1 MTEQELQSVINAALS
16 SIKTNSR
23 SIGQLTG
30 VQTLSDS
37 DCFEVAGGRKIAYSV
52 LRDLIFAAANTK
64 LENMQTDI
72 ANSVLQSVSFDAKS
86 STATLTIKQKG
97 HDAISVSVPIAT
109 DSQSGFMTA
118 EQVKY
123 IDDLREDIPNLQNKL
138 DAAHGEVM
146 IADLDKLCTADD
158 MLQGKPACY
167 TVLDTLV
174 TTKGTV
180 TLKVGVLWVY
190 SDNLRH
196 VVMQVLNT
204 NFVLDDDGTF
214 TGRVHNHDVHEYSRT
229 YAYSTAAGT
238 LHTWS
243 KWQEVGGKGIVDR
256 ITNVALAKQNK
267 LTAGDDATRLNGAKL
282 STKQIFTGSIDTTA
296 GAVPMLLP
304 VGGCIYNSADKKL
317 YIGDSNSQP
326 VEVAKPNDF
335 LFFSNGKLYHYQF
348 GNFGEVETGTT
359 LVAGDGATRIN
370 ASALSTKQIYRG
382 TVININGVPQ
392 GLAVGAYCFNTETK
406 KLYVGAQHDNAMVT
420 DTVPMPDDFLFVD
433 TASGTTY
440 RCDGT
445 TLHNIDNIKTVN
457 GQSLLGKGNVQ
468 LTGADFLLE
477 QGAGLTINEAV
488 NSNTD
493 ALKNKL
499 GKASI
504 AQTTGQAT
512 DKVMSQKS
520 VTDALDFP
528 RVTLKVTYLT
538 EVIKGKSV
546 GVNGTLYNQ
555 AYHEVTCHIP
565 CEGAHKV
572 EIIIGAPSSS
582 TWLLAAFYDA
592 DGKFLNTCTV
602 YGGAKRTFTSPATSA
617 YLVATYIA
625 DTTNERGVWID
636 GVKVHEPVPD
646 DIEVKHTG
654 GDKEYYL
661 MSQKGVHDYVN
672 QRLMDSTQS
681 HTTFGSG
688 FCYRLNA
695 RQIELLE
702 ASDVIT
708 LEICGQINGGLNG
721 YNNTAGMQY
730 FDINFGN
737 NHARFQT
744 TNDGAYAFTGD
755 SKLNPFSGPNWQ
767 LAATQTGVEPRMPN
781 DRVLMV
787 IDRKQGIVRLYD
799 KCSRKIIEC
808 QRDAYKCD
816 SWLAGDDWLAIM
828 SRAKDSYVA
837 DLWAIRIYDRD
848 VTILQYDNSFRVKD
862 AHMTEAIL
870 PFQRPIITK
879 NIDVKDWQIEKFD
892 KATMD
897 KNYGRPYNFTKTY
910 SYDPDDGL
918 LTGTNDTT
926 DWVMIG
932 PGSSNAGNLYGII
945 DVDFEVTGGKWRV
958 AKKAAIK
965 VYSITKAD
973 GTDMGIEGI
982 FSYSSNRT
990 ELEAGRYTMSYISFS
1005 ANAFCD
1011 IAPGA
1016 KIKMHSMHQHTLH
1029 CVANINPRYYCNGQ
1043 CWDDARQEWWTPLDV
1058 NNHSTPVVPTF
1069 SDAAWRSVPAPA
1081 LLSQPSFNGQL
1092 KIDDSGKVYVGVV
1105 MGATRTWKQINN
1117 T

>member
-1 MTEQELQSVINAALS
+1 MADKTIRISELPSSGSNTAGLYTIGVNASNESVKVPL
-16 SIKTNSR
+16 
-23 SIGQLTG
+23 G
-30 VQTLSDS
+30 
-37 DCFEVAGGRKIAYSV
+37 
-52 LRDLIFAAANTK
+52 
-64 LENMQTDI
+64 DI
-72 ANSVLQSVSFDAKS
+72 LAS
-86 STATLTIKQKG
+86 
-97 HDAISVSVPIAT
+97 
-109 DSQSGFMTA
+109 
-118 EQVKY
+118 
-123 IDDLREDIPNLQNKL
+123 
-138 DAAHGEVM
+138 AHGEVM
-146 IADLDKLCTADD
+146 FADLDKLCTADD
-158 MLQGKPACY
+158 MLQGKPASY

-174 TTKGTV
+174 STKGTV

-214 TGRVHNHDVHEYSRT
+214 TGKVHNHDVHEYSRT

-267 LTAGDDATRLNGAKL
+267 LTAGDK
-282 STKQIFTGSIDTTA
+282 
-296 GAVPMLLP
+296 
-304 VGGCIYNSADKKL
+304 
-317 YIGDSNSQP
+317 
-326 VEVAKPNDF
+326 
-335 LFFSNGKLYHYQF
+335 
-348 GNFGEVETGTT
+348 
-359 LVAGDGATRIN
+359 ATRIGDD
-370 ASALSTKQIYRG
+370 AILATKQIYKG
-382 TVININGVPQ
+382 TVININAVPQ
-392 GLAVGAYCFNTETK
+392 GLPVGAYCFNTATK
-406 KLYVGAQHDNAMVT
+406 KLYVGAQHDNAVVT

-493 ALKNKL
+493 ALQNKL
-499 GKASI
+499 DKASVV
-504 AQTTGQAT
+504 QTPGQAT

-528 RVTLKVTYLT
+528 KVTLKLPYLT
-538 EVIKGKSV
+538 EVIKGKQIN
-546 GVNGTLYNQ
+546 GGGNLVNNAT
-555 AYHEVTCHIP
+555 HCTTCHIP

-572 EIIIGAPSSS
+572 E
-582 TWLLAAFYDA
+582 LLSGDPKDWNYIVAFDKDNKVVGNAVAYNNQKKYA
-592 DGKFLNTCTV
+592 LTT
-602 YGGAKRTFTSPATSA
+602 PATTT
-617 YLVATYIA
+617 YVVATYIT
-625 DTTNERGVWID
+625 DTDSDRGVWID

-646 DIEVKHTG
+646 DIEIKHTG

-661 MSQKGVHDYVN
+661 MSQKGVHDYIN
-672 QRLMDSTQS
+672 QRLMDSAQS
-681 HTTFGSG
+681 HSSFGSG

-721 YNNTAGMQY
+721 YNNTAGMTY

-737 NHARFQT
+737 NHASFST

-755 SKLNPFSGPNWQ
+755 SKLNPLSGSAWQ

-816 SWLAGDDWLAIM
+816 SWLQGDDWLAIM
-828 SRAKDSYVA
+828 TGAKDGYIA

-870 PFQRPIITK
+870 PFQHPIIAKT
-879 NIDVKDWQIEKFD
+879 IDVNDWVIEKFD
-892 KATMD
+892 KATV
-897 KNYGRPYNFTKTY
+897 GSRPYRFTKTY

-926 DWVMIG
+926 DWVTIG
-932 PGSSNAGNLYGII
+932 PGSFGAGNLYGII
-945 DVDFEVTGGKWRV
+945 DVDFEVSGGKWRV
-958 AKKAAIK
+958 VKQAAIK
-965 VYSITKAD
+965 VYAITKAD

-982 FSYSSNRT
+982 MGSDRT
-990 ELEAGRYTMSYISFS
+990 ELEAGRYTMSYISFN

-1016 KIKMHSMHQHTLH
+1016 KIKMHSLHQHTLH

-1043 CWDDARQEWWTPLDV
+1043 CWDDARGGWWTPLDV
-1058 NNHSTPVVPTF
+1058 KNHTTPVVPTF
-1069 SDAAWRSVPAPA
+1069 SDAAWRAVPAPA

-1092 KIDDSGKVYVGVV
+1092 KVDDSGKVYVGVCV
-1105 MGATRTWKQINN
+1105 GATRTWKQINN

>member
-1 MTEQELQSVINAALS
+1 MAYKLKQTGAKVQQLLDAVENKTVYPDATQQEHGL
-16 SIKTNSR
+16 
-23 SIGQLTG
+23 
-30 VQTLSDS
+30 
-37 DCFEVAGGRKIAYSV
+37 
-52 LRDLIFAAANTK
+52 
-64 LENMQTDI
+64 
-72 ANSVLQSVSFDAKS
+72 
-86 STATLTIKQKG
+86 
-97 HDAISVSVPIAT
+97 
-109 DSQSGFMTA
+109 MTA

-146 IADLDKLCTADD
+146 FADLDKLCTADD

-174 TTKGTV
+174 TTNGTV
-180 TLKVGVLWVY
+180 TVKVGVLWVY

-214 TGRVHNHDVHEYSRT
+214 SSHTHNHDMHEYSRI
-229 YAYSTAAGT
+229 YCYDSNAASHAGVAVK
-238 LHTWS
+238 TWTQ
-243 KWQEVGGKGIVDR
+243 WQEVGGKGIVDR

-282 STKQIFTGSIDTTA
+282 STKQIFTGSIDTIA
-296 GAVPMLLP
+296 GAVPIQLP

-348 GNFGEVETGTT
+348 GNFSEVETGTT

-392 GLAVGAYCFNTETK
+392 GLEVGAYCFNTATK
-406 KLYVGAQHDNAMVT
+406 KLYVGAQHGNAVVT

-445 TLHNIDNIKTVN
+445 TLNNIANIKTVN
-457 GQSLLGKGNVQ
+457 WQSLLGKGNVQ

-488 NSNTD
+488 NSNTK
-493 ALKNKL
+493 ALQNKL
-499 GKASI
+499 
-504 AQTTGQAT
+504 T
-512 DKVMSQKS
+512 
-520 VTDALDFP
+520 
-528 RVTLKVTYLT
+528 
-538 EVIKGKSV
+538 KGGIV
-546 GVNGTLYNQ
+546 
-555 AYHEVTCHIP
+555 H
-565 CEGAHKV
+565 
-572 EIIIGAPSSS
+572 
-582 TWLLAAFYDA
+582 
-592 DGKFLNTCTV
+592 
-602 YGGAKRTFTSPATSA
+602 TS
-617 YLVATYIA
+617 
-625 DTTNERGVWID
+625 
-636 GVKVHEPVPD
+636 
-646 DIEVKHTG
+646 
-654 GDKEYYL
+654 
-661 MSQKGVHDYVN
+661 
-672 QRLMDSTQS
+672 
-681 HTTFGSG
+681 FGSG

-730 FDINFGN
+730 FSIRFGN
-737 NHARFQT
+737 NHASFST
-744 TNDGAYAFTGD
+744 TNDGAYAFTGN
-755 SKLNPFSGPNWQ
+755 SKLNPLSGTAWQ

-816 SWLAGDDWLAIM
+816 SWLQGDDWLAIM
-828 SRAKDSYVA
+828 TGAPTYVA

-848 VTILQYDNSFRVKD
+848 VTILQYDNEFRVKD

-870 PFQRPIITK
+870 PFQHPIIAKT
-879 NIDVKDWQIEKFD
+879 IDVKDWQKEKFD
-892 KATMD
+892 KATA
-897 KNYGRPYNFTKTY
+897 GSRPYHFTKTY

-918 LTGTNDTT
+918 LTGTNDTS

-932 PGSSNAGNLYGII
+932 PGSFGAGNLYGII
-945 DVDFEVTGGKWRV
+945 DVDFEVIGGKWRV
-958 AKKAAIK
+958 AKNIAIK

-982 FSYSSNRT
+982 MGNNGDRT
-990 ELEAGRYTMSYISFS
+990 ELEAGRYTMSYISFN

-1043 CWDDARQEWWTPLDV
+1043 CRDDARQEWWTPLDV
-1058 NNHSTPVVPTF
+1058 KNHSTPVVPTF
-1069 SDAAWRSVPAPA
+1069 TDVAWRAVPAPSQ
-1081 LLSQPSFNGQL
+1081 LSQPSFNGQL
-1092 KIDDSGKVYVGVV
+1092 KVDDSGKVYVGVV
-1105 MGATRTWKQINN
+1105 AGATRTWKQINN